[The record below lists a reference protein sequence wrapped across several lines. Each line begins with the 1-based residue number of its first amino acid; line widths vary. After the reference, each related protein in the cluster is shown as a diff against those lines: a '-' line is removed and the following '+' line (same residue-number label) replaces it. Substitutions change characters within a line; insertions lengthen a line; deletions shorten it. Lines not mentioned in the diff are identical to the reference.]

1 MGGILFDIWNIII
14 PSMAHKILKET
25 VFDKISAKLS
35 FVYNIPYQGIGIHY
49 MLTNTLSVRLIYILK
64 FDFYGE

>member
-1 MGGILFDIWNIII
+1 
-14 PSMAHKILKET
+14 MAHKILKET

-49 MLTNTLSVRLIYILK
+49 MLTNKLSVRLIYILK